1 MSSFC
6 DCSNAYIPFRG
17 NISVNNTMAADAEA
31 NNTNKKVIFENC
43 APFTTA

>member
-6 DCSNAYIPFRG
+6 DGSNAYIPFRG
-17 NISVNNTMAADAEA
+17 NISINNTMAADAEA